1 MLISSLPSLDET
13 GSPVPAVPAA
23 VTTEDGTI
31 QRDQHAAPSLANPT
45 AIPTNAVDQAAST
58 AAGKNQVIIVEGGPA
73 KAENEGEDAPPEE
86 VAAAKK
92 SAAQKLSAATR
103 AWLWRQCA
111 PEARWFASGLLGSTI
126 SGLGRPVLGLLM
138 AEFLIVFYSLDV
150 SVMREQA
157 RLWGL
162 FFLGMGVVQAVA
174 AALQQVSYST
184 ITERMVLRVRA
195 LAFESILRQPVGW
208 FDVSADRTAGALAN
222 RLSTDCFLLK
232 ALTGERAGLA
242 AAQLAVM
249 AAGFGLA
256 LSASWIITLCI
267 LIIIPLTAIPIVVQA
282 TVVTRFAERANA
294 AMAAAGQTATET
306 LLQLRTVSAFGL
318 ETAAIRR
325 FSRELELPHTQAVRN
340 GIALGVG
347 SGVAAGMVLFGTAFQ
362 YVVGGAFVDGGLLT
376 FADLMRCLVVL
387 LMMAIGI
394 GDISKDASDRAEATL
409 AARRIHAL
417 VSSESS
423 IDALGGGGDVPA
435 AGRATG
441 RIVLDGV
448 RFAYPARR
456 DALVYD
462 GLSLTIEAGQTVAL
476 AGPSGC
482 GKSTLVALLER
493 WYDVDGGAL
502 LLDGADV
509 RSLSVRWL
517 RSQIGLVSQE
527 PVLFSGSIGWNIAL
541 GGGGEAADAAHHKG
555 GNGGTLAADE
565 PSEAVVSAARLANA
579 DGFVRAFP
587 EGYASAVGEKG
598 VQLSGGQKQR
608 IAIAR
613 ALVREPAI
621 LVLDEATSALDNE
634 SERVVQAALD
644 AIMARQKRTTIVIAH
659 RLSTIRHA
667 DSIAVVS
674 GGRIVEEGPHDA
686 LLERPGGVYR
696 ALVAHGEQHSIR
708 AGESEP

>member
-1 MLISSLPSLDET
+1 MFGGVLWYAASLVADDMEAHPYCRYVSLNGTRQDPDASRCATGGNVMTAFLSVVFGFLGLIKALPCVSSLM
-13 GSPVPAVPAA
+13 
-23 VTTEDGTI
+23 
-31 QRDQHAAPSLANPT
+31 
-45 AIPTNAVDQAAST
+45 
-58 AAGKNQVIIVEGGPA
+58 
-73 KAENEGEDAPPEE
+73 
-86 VAAAKK
+86 VA
-92 SAAQKLSAATR
+92 R
-103 AWLWRQCA
+103 
-111 PEARWFASGLLGSTI
+111 
-126 SGLGRPVLGLLM
+126 
-138 AEFLIVFYSLDV
+138 
-150 SVMREQA
+150 
-157 RLWGL
+157 
-162 FFLGMGVVQAVA
+162 
-174 AALQQVSYST
+174 
-184 ITERMVLRVRA
+184 
-195 LAFESILRQPVGW
+195 
-208 FDVSADRTAGALAN
+208 VSAKEI
-222 RLSTDCFLLK
+222 F
-232 ALTGERAGLA
+232 
-242 AAQLAVM
+242 AV
-249 AAGFGLA
+249 
-256 LSASWIITLCI
+256 ID
-267 LIIIPLTAIPIVVQA
+267 VQ
-282 TVVTRFAERANA
+282 
-294 AMAAAGQTATET
+294 
-306 LLQLRTVSAFGL
+306 
-318 ETAAIRR
+318 
-325 FSRELELPHTQAVRN
+325 P
-340 GIALGVG
+340 
-347 SGVAAGMVLFGTAFQ
+347 
-362 YVVGGAFVDGGLLT
+362 
-376 FADLMRCLVVL
+376 
-387 LMMAIGI
+387 
-394 GDISKDASDRAEATL
+394 DA
-409 AARRIHAL
+409 
-417 VSSESS
+417 